1 MQVREMNSG
10 MTFRQ
15 GEGYLETFP
24 EYGEDCDH
32 GPYVGYDFGDG
43 WVMFTYTN
51 KPGLVSFH
59 YEGEEE

>member
-1 MQVREMNSG
+1 MFYTE
-10 MTFRQ
+10 
-15 GEGYLETFP
+15 EGYTNTTP

-32 GPYVGYDFGDG
+32 GPYVGHDFGDG
-43 WVMFTYTN
+43 WIMFTYTN